1 MNTPPR
7 FRPEHESI
15 ALRIIWML
23 LFVLVWQ
30 VAQLV
35 LAAVVLLQL
44 ICRLAYNAPN
54 AGLMSF
60 GDSLSRYLAEIG
72 RFGSFHT
79 ECKPWPFSDWP
90 APRPA
95 DVDVPATAPATAP
108 ATVPA
113 TVPATAPATAS
124 TAAPTAAPVHVSPAA
139 TDTAPSTPGTVQDKE
154 PPL

>member
-1 MNTPPR
+1 VASFEESVMNTPPR

-79 ECKPWPFSDWP
+79 ERKPWPFSDWP

-95 DVDVPATAPATAP
+95 DVDVPATVT
-108 ATVPA
+108 
-113 TVPATAPATAS
+113 ATAPATAS
-124 TAAPTAAPVHVSPAA
+124 TAAPVHVSPAA